1 MFVTWILNFQLNLR
15 KIISL
20 EHPMKL
26 ERLVDE
32 VFFYQNMYY
41 LHVEMIRRCHR
52 RRSRKIVRKSAKF
65 FLLTFLYLTQKNEF
79 FLDLYF

>member
-32 VFFYQNMYY
+32 VFFYQNMYN
-41 LHVEMIRRCHR
+41 LHVKIICRHHSR
-52 RRSRKIVRKSAKF
+52 RRRKIVRKIG
-65 FLLTFLYLTQKNEF
+65 EF
-79 FLDLYF
+79 F

>member
-32 VFFYQNMYY
+32 VFFYQNMNY
-41 LHVEMIRRCHR
+41 LHVEIIRRR
-52 RRSRKIVRKSAKF
+52 RRRRKIVRKSAKF
-65 FLLTFLYLTQKNEF
+65 FKLTFLYLK
-79 FLDLYF
+79 

>member
-32 VFFYQNMYY
+32 VFFYQNIYY
-41 LHVEMIRRCHR
+41 LHVKIIRRR
-52 RRSRKIVRKSAKF
+52 RRRRRRKIVRKSANF
-65 FLLTFLYLTQKNEF
+65 FKLTFLYLK
-79 FLDLYF
+79 